1 MAGREILF
9 RPHVET
15 QVVVAENRID
25 PVPAVQSREY
35 AHHPV
40 VQLVRIDVDQIARV
54 DDHIGMFAV
63 DQGDHPP
70 DQAAVPGLR
79 SGVQVGEQ
87 GDAVAV
93 ESDGELVRA
102 QCDPVDVYVRAAE
115 SSAPDQNEQRQ
126 GCGSQSDA

>member
-1 MAGREILF
+1 ML
-9 RPHVET
+9 T
-15 QVVVAENRID
+15 KS
-25 PVPAVQSREY
+25 PA
-35 AHHPV
+35 
-40 VQLVRIDVDQIARV
+40 LI
-54 DDHIGMFAV
+54 DHIGMFAV

-93 ESDGELVRA
+93 ESGGELVRA

-115 SSAPDQNEQRQ
+115 SSAPDQDGQRQ
-126 GCGSQSDA
+126 GCGASPMREKIREGRLRNRETG